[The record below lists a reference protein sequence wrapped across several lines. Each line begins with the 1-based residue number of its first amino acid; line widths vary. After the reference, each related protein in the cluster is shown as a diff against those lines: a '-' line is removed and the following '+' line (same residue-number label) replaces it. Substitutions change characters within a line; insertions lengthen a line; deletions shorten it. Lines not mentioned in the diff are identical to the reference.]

1 MITILY
7 KIFIFLQRLLKVYLF
22 NRMKSTKSMILFAM
36 VVTLLFSL
44 QSVAQVKDYDNVP
57 DFDNADYKDH
67 LNFMIKPYSMV
78 GQTLYL
84 EDVDPELKN
93 YFFVGAIGKHEKKD
107 KNKVTFYK
115 LTRMSEEKLASLKG
129 KWFIVA
135 DYVADQFAYNR
146 VYEAVDEMRDFNKM
160 RRPFMKLLI
169 GNSSDT
175 VFYEYQN
182 FYNQYHF
189 PFTPM
194 SYYNAAKNEYPNP
207 TFAFD
212 DLNLISY
219 DTNANYAIVPDQLIG
234 QRLSLPVV
242 TDATFE
248 RLYNGRRL
256 YNYPDDSRK
265 YSFTEYPIAKARNL
279 KDKTFVVADVAFDAE
294 SLTNVYLKLV
304 QPNSRDTIYYKY
316 PTKTQRDLFPFV
328 IETYLKR
335 LREQYK
341 DREFT
346 VRGDKY
352 SLEVTDIRRKRTLTL
367 HQGDVFH
374 CLDVVVKDG
383 KFQLLM
389 RTQKGRKFYMPED
402 YELGDKLSFEK
413 HLSTQK
419 IEKYRDT
426 YPTYYKA
433 ICQKELI
440 KGMSMDMA
448 EQSWGKPERS
458 VKTNFDGSD
467 QQWFYM
473 GNVYI
478 IFKNNVLHRVA
489 MIPKEMR

>member
-1 MITILY
+1 MNRNRIKAYIL
-7 KIFIFLQRLLKVYLF
+7 ILVSCMLL
-22 NRMKSTKSMILFAM
+22 
-36 VVTLLFSL
+36 
-44 QSVAQVKDYDNVP
+44 SVNAQVKDYKNLP
-57 DFDNADYKDH
+57 DFDNQDYQQH
-67 LNFMIKPYSMV
+67 LNFMITPGAMV

-84 EDVDPELKN
+84 QEVEDELIN
-93 YFFVGAIGKHEKKD
+93 YFYVGAVGVHEKGD
-107 KNKVTFYK
+107 KSGVTFYK
-115 LTRMSEEKLASLKG
+115 LTRMSKDKMQSLKG
-129 KWFIVA
+129 KWFIVV

-146 VYEAVDEMRDFNKM
+146 IYDAVKEKRDFSKM

-169 GNSSDT
+169 GNTKDT
-175 VFYEYQN
+175 IFYEYQN

-194 SYYNAAKNEYPNP
+194 SYYNHAKNEYPHE
-207 TFAFD
+207 TYAFE
-212 DLNLISY
+212 DLNLITY

-234 QRLSLPVV
+234 QKLTLPEV
-242 TDATFE
+242 TDATLE
-248 RLYNGRRL
+248 RLYNGMRL
-256 YNYPDDSRK
+256 HNYPDDSRK
-265 YSFTEYPIAKARNL
+265 YSFTEYPIAKGKML
-279 KDKTFVVADVAFDAE
+279 KNKTFIVKDIAFDAE

-316 PTKTQRDLFPFV
+316 PTKHERHLFSFV
-328 IETYLKR
+328 IDSYLKK
-335 LREQYK
+335 LRQTYK

-352 SLEVTDIRRKRTLTL
+352 ALTVTDIRRKNKLTL
-367 HQGDVFH
+367 HQGEVFH

-383 KFQLLM
+383 KFQMLM
-389 RTQKGRKFYMPED
+389 RTEKGRKFYMPED
-402 YELGDKLSFEK
+402 YELGDMLSFNK
-413 HLSTQK
+413 YLSTEK

-433 ICQKELI
+433 ILQKELI
-440 KGMSMDMA
+440 KGMTMDMV

-473 GNVYI
+473 GNIYI
-478 IFKNNVLHRVA
+478 IFKNNILHRVA